1 MRDETQVSPAASPLD
16 DHGTGTHN
24 LAAQLA
30 PADDH
35 GTGTKGL
42 TANAAGRGKKS
53 PADDH
58 GTGPERVMMDDHMTE
73 APVFTMEDAEKPY

>member
-1 MRDETQVSPAASPLD
+1 MRDESQVSPAASPLD
-16 DHGTGTHN
+16 DHGTGTHD
-24 LAAQLA
+24 LAARLA

-42 TANAAGRGKKS
+42 AANAVARGKS